1 MPRLILKITMCL
13 YIQYCAK
20 KVLSHPCCL
29 YTLTDLFFLKQVL
42 SNSPPGFLK
51 VFKVFFGH

>member
-1 MPRLILKITMCL
+1 MPRLILKITMCH

-20 KVLSHPCCL
+20 KGLEPPMLSL
-29 YTLTDLFFLKQVL
+29 YFNRLVFLKHVL